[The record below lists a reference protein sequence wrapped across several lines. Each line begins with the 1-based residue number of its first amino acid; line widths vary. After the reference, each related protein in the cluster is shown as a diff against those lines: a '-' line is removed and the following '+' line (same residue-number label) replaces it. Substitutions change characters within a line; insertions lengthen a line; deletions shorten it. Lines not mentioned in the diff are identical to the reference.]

1 MAWVEAR
8 YALADLLWAERR
20 LTISPAT
27 KDQLRAAINRAAEEI
42 TSQLSELRE
51 TRSQQSDSLLEPT

>member
-1 MAWVEAR
+1 MAWVEAK

-27 KDQLRAAINRAAEEI
+27 RDQLRAAINRAAEEI
-42 TSQLSELRE
+42 ASQLNQLRE
-51 TRSQQSDSLLEPT
+51 TQSQRNDSCLQSM